1 MKCFSWGR
9 ITGRNDIVYDSM
21 IGPRNACYILNQS
34 KRRLCPSS
42 QSDTRPRSLT
52 LDLSRAFYTVWRDPY
67 VHSTVLVLYF
77 FYRKKQTTI
86 KLDSYTKSNESG
98 EEAQKEAIRL
108 LDINSPLNSPLICS
122 GSNIVLF
129 STYFLWQTWERIAN
143 SKVALELLLP
153 PKGLYPRLILCCSG
167 RSKPL
172 LALHLD

>member
-1 MKCFSWGR
+1 MIPWLVHETHATSWTNQR
-9 ITGRNDIVYDSM
+9 DVYVL
-21 IGPRNACYILNQS
+21 PANQI
-34 KRRLCPSS
+34 
-42 QSDTRPRSLT
+42 QDHVRS
-52 LDLSRAFYTVWRDPY
+52 LDLSRAFYTVWRNPY
-67 VHSTVLVLYF
+67 VHSTMLVLYF